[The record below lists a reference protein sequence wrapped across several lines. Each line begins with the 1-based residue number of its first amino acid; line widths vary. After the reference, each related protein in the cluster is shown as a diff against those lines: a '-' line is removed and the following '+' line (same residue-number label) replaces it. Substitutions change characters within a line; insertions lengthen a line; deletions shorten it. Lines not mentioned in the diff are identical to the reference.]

1 MSNLVEENKF
11 ITKKTTFQI
20 TNEAINKLEKIAN
33 KTGVTKSKIIDILIK
48 KVELET
54 IENEFDIYNIVC
66 KKMK

>member
-33 KTGVTKSKIIDILIK
+33 KTGITKSKIIDILIK